1 MSGRRSSGLLGEKLA
16 QQHLRSLGY
25 TIIETN
31 YRCRAGEID
40 IVARQGGCLV
50 FVEVRTRSGQGF
62 GTPEESITAA
72 KKAKL
77 LSLAL
82 IYLETH
88 RHLPEQWRIDVVAI
102 ELGMGRE
109 PKRIEV
115 IQSAVGA
122 D

>member
-1 MSGRRSSGLLGEKLA
+1 MSGRRDSGMLGEKLA
-16 QQHLRSLGY
+16 LQHLRSLGY
-25 TIIETN
+25 NIIETN
-31 YRCRAGEID
+31 FRCRAGEID
-40 IVARQGGCLV
+40 IVARQGDCLV

-72 KKAKL
+72 KRSKL
-77 LSLAL
+77 RSLAL

-88 RHLPEQWRIDVVAI
+88 RQLPEQWRIDVVAV
-102 ELGMGRE
+102 ELGRDRA